1 VTEAIYDAGY
11 NSSGRFYEASDQLLG
26 MSPRS
31 YRAGGVDTEIRFAVG
46 ECSLG
51 SILVAQSPK
60 GICAILIGDDPE
72 MLLRDLQDRFPR
84 ANLIGGDAGFEDLV
98 AEVVGFVEAPGLGL
112 HLPLDMRG
120 TAFQQR
126 VWQALLDI
134 PAGSTASYTEVA
146 ERIGAPKAVRGVAR
160 ACAANKIAVAIP
172 CTGWCA
178 ATARSPATVG
188 HRPQAR
194 PARQG
199 EIGVTGGTDR
209 VARID
214 WGRAAAEL
222 DAAGSAILPNLLSEA
237 ECRAIAALYPDE
249 AQFRSR
255 IVMSRHGFGKGEYKY
270 FAYPLPDLIAALR
283 SALYGRLAPIANS
296 WNERMSLDGRYP
308 ETHAAFLDS
317 CHQAGQLRPTP
328 HPAAIWARR
337 LQLPAPG
344 SLRRPGVSPPGRNS
358 AVFAG
363 RRFYRRRV
371 RLDRAAAAHAV
382 AAGSRATDAGRRRRL
397 RGPP

>member
-172 CTGWCA
+172 CHRVVRSDGALSGYRWASTASAPCSTG
-178 ATARSPATVG
+178 RD
-188 HRPQAR
+188 RR
-194 PARQG
+194 DRR
-199 EIGVTGGTDR
+199 TDR